1 MMFDNASTSGKA
13 TSKRPMQSVI
23 EGDLNFLLDK
33 EIQKVAFVPK
43 PVLFNGCA
51 VSTHHSSTSKS
62 PLAAYADSHSYDTFQ
77 AGASIQSKQGS
88 SISQRSSFDDSMNI
102 NEMVNGLNDNIKL
115 SGGSGGG
122 HANNRAERTTEEV
135 SPGKVGDGLFTMT
148 HHALVANNATTNT
161 ARQDRNATD
170 EGLSSEEENLIA
182 QSSFEIRNI
191 LAHKQQVFMS
201 RFAAVDTTSDSMLSE
216 GHQNIGS
223 ANTDEQAPTRRLRIF
238 HDITQRSAGKS
249 NETQKV
255 SAHQGGGLLD

>member
-1 MMFDNASTSGKA
+1 MMNDNVSNSGK
-13 TSKRPMQSVI
+13 RPVQSVI

-43 PVLFNGCA
+43 PMLFNGCA

-115 SGGSGGG
+115 GNSNKG
-122 HANNRAERTTEEV
+122 AQTMRTEEV
-135 SPGKVGDGLFTMT
+135 SPGKVGDGLFAMIPIQQ
-148 HHALVANNATTNT
+148 
-161 ARQDRNATD
+161 QDRNATD

-191 LAHKQQVFMS
+191 LAHKQVTPAFMS
-201 RFAAVDTTSDSMLSE
+201 RFVDATSDSMLSE
-216 GHQNIGS
+216 GQNITAG
-223 ANTDEQAPTRRLRIF
+223 DEAPRRLRIF

-249 NETQKV
+249 NET
-255 SAHQGGGLLD
+255 

>member
-1 MMFDNASTSGKA
+1 MVEENMMFDNASTSGKG
-13 TSKRPMQSVI
+13 TTKRPMQSVI

-115 SGGSGGG
+115 SG
-122 HANNRAERTTEEV
+122 ANNRAERNTTEEV
-135 SPGKVGDGLFTMT
+135 SPGKVGDGLFAMT
-148 HHALVANNATTNT
+148 QQHPYNATTVS
-161 ARQDRNATD
+161 RQDRNATD

-191 LAHKQQVFMS
+191 LAHKQVFMS

-216 GHQNIGS
+216 GHNNIGGS

-249 NETQKV
+249 NETQKI
-255 SAHQGGGLLD
+255 SQGCGGLLD